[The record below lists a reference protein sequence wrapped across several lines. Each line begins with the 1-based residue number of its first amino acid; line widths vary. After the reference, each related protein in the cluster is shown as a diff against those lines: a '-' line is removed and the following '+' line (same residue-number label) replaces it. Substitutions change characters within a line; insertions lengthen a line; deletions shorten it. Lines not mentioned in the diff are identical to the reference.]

1 MIIECINCGKKFQ
14 VNSDLI
20 PSKGRTI
27 QCGSCNH
34 VWFFVNN
41 NEETT
46 NLDVKKDNFSSKKKI
61 KKKSDS
67 NTDSTTKEITDIKK
81 KREYDL
87 IKYQKKTNLTFG
99 RFLSYILV
107 LIITFVALIIIIDT
121 FKKPL
126 YEIFPN
132 LEFLLFNLF
141 ETLTD
146 ITLFIKDLI

>member
-41 NEETT
+41 RETT
-46 NLDVKKDNFSSKKKI
+46 NLDVNKDNFSSKKKI

-67 NTDSTTKEITDIKK
+67 NTDSSTKEITDIKK

-99 RFLSYILV
+99 KFLSYILV

-146 ITLFIKDLI
+146 ISLFIKDLI